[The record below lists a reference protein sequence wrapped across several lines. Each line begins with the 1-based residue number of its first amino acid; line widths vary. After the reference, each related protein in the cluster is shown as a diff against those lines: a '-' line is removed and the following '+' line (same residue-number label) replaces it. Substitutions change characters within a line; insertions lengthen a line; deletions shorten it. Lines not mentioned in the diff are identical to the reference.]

1 MRANLRLHEC
11 LWHQL
16 IMRIAMLVALIF
28 CIPLIAHAD
37 DPETHSMN
45 SGAHTHGMA
54 MLQVVMEEDI
64 LLLEIQSPAVNLL
77 GFERQVQTTEQV
89 NALQRTQKMLADADS
104 LFQFNEGNCEVTQ
117 STWDFS
123 SVEESKDTVADK
135 NGHDHG
141 DSVGTDHADHKDQH
155 RDQDQQAHK
164 SEHRDLAGHYR
175 YQCANP
181 AALESMNVLLFDAFS
196 GVEAVRVQ
204 WIVHGYQGAATLDA
218 NNRQVSFR

>member
-1 MRANLRLHEC
+1 M
-11 LWHQL
+11 
-16 IMRIAMLVALIF
+16 MRIATLLALIM
-28 CIPLIAHAD
+28 CIPLIAQAD
-37 DPETHSMN
+37 DPETHSLN

-89 NALQRTQKMLADADS
+89 NALQRTQKVLADADS

>member
-1 MRANLRLHEC
+1 M
-11 LWHQL
+11 
-16 IMRIAMLVALIF
+16 MRIATLLALIM
-28 CIPLIAHAD
+28 CIPLIAQAD
-37 DPETHSMN
+37 DPETHSLN

-54 MLQVVMEEDI
+54 MLQVVMEEDM

-89 NALQRTQKMLADADS
+89 NALQHTQKMLADADS
-104 LFQFNEGNCEVTQ
+104 LFQFSNGNCEVLE

-123 SVEESKDTVADK
+123 PVQGGNDTVADN
-135 NGHDHG
+135 NGHDHS
-141 DSVGTDHADHKDQH
+141 DSVGTDHQDHH
-155 RDQDQQAHK
+155 SDQDQQLHK
-164 SEHRDLAGHYR
+164 SEHRDLSGHYR
-175 YQCANP
+175 YQCADP

-196 GVEAVRVQ
+196 GVEAVRVE